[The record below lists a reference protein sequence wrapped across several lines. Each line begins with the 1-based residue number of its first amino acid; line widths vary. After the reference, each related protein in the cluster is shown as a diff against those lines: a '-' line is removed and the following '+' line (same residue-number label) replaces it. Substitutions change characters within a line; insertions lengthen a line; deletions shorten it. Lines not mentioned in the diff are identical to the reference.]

1 MAGKWKAIRTE
12 GIIDAEAKINPSW
25 SSSIGFQPGGISFQ
39 LSIAPTL
46 KQEVAPLN
54 VSGETSSYLSELF
67 ELRLSERR

>member
-1 MAGKWKAIRTE
+1 MPLA
-12 GIIDAEAKINPSW
+12 SL
-25 SSSIGFQPGGISFQ
+25 FQ

-54 VSGETSSYLSELF
+54 VSGETSPYLSELF